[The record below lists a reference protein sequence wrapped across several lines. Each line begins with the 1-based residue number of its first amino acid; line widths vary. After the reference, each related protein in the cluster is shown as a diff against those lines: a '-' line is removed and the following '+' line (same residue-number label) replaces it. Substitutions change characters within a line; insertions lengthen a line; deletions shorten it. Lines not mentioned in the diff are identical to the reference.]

1 MSASIECPI
10 CYEVITN
17 VNCVTTECCHKFHA
31 SCLFK
36 NMTNNVDCPLCRK
49 ELVEL
54 PEEDDEETEYE
65 TEEEDNES
73 EYDSD
78 ENTDDETTESHPL
91 PKVTIT
97 QIMVELKKK
106 NINERQIIATL
117 LKTIM
122 ERSCLDENVEYK
134 PEDMNEYYRILNHLD
149 DIVFGEVTLDQR
161 DSRTY
166 ADVLNGKE
174 AETERGIGPN
184 IISL

>member
-10 CYEVITN
+10 CYEAITN
-17 VNCVTTECCHKFHA
+17 VNCVTTECCHTFHA

-49 ELVEL
+49 ELVDV
-54 PEEDDEETEYE
+54 PEDDEETEYE
-65 TEEEDNES
+65 TEEEDDES

-78 ENTDDETTESHPL
+78 ENTDDESETQE

-106 NINERQIIATL
+106 NINERQLIITL
-117 LKTIM
+117 LGTILK
-122 ERSCLDENVEYK
+122 RPYLDERIEYK
-134 PEDMNEYYRILNHLD
+134 PEDISEYYKILNHLD

-166 ADVLNGKE
+166 ADVLNGKK
-174 AETERGIGPN
+174 AETERGIGPS
-184 IISL
+184 IVSL